1 MRRFLVD
8 SVPDTFV
15 LRFLTPLFYPV
26 LVNSCLPYSIFF
38 PPGFVKYTKRDL
50 TLFLRFW
57 LAGADIKR
65 GIQGATDEL
74 GFHVLEHPHYVTDLH
89 ATVY

>member
-1 MRRFLVD
+1 M
-8 SVPDTFV
+8 
-15 LRFLTPLFYPV
+15 
-26 LVNSCLPYSIFF
+26 
-38 PPGFVKYTKRDL
+38 KYTKRDL

-89 ATVY
+89 ATVYKLLGIDPRRLEIPGRKRLDQDYGNAIDEILA